1 MDVGAADFEEKLPS
15 LQELI
20 LGCDFVGLD
29 MEFTGLH
36 SLFPPDG
43 KISLFDSPA
52 EWYRKARASVQ
63 QFTVSQLG
71 LSIFSS
77 EKSNKYM
84 AHSYNF
90 FLFPTTL
97 GGMDSEFSF
106 QASSIQFLSHYGF
119 DYNRFLKDGIP
130 YMNETQEKKLQQH
143 LLSGS
148 WTLHS
153 GFSKDKM
160 KKVIEEV
167 TLWVVSAKEDDSI
180 VLHDVHGSQLFEIQ
194 LILRQALKD
203 IWTIPLGL
211 QEVMVKKINPQRRW
225 LLEKTSY
232 DSCQSEQIL
241 LSARGFTNLFQTLVK
256 AKKLLVGHN
265 MLLDLLHLHDKFYKP
280 LPENYEEFKK
290 NIHFLFPVLM
300 DTKNIAKSIWKEYQ
314 FPHALNLLEVYEIL
328 CSNVNP
334 TNQSGPEIVHADD
347 CLRYAAKK
355 FPHEAAYDAVLC
367 GSVLLKLAH
376 LLLCRMSPETAR
388 TCSSFSQYLDVL
400 AVYMN
405 KVNLI
410 RAGAQKINFSGLD
423 DTDKHLPLLLVNVR
437 GWPGVNEEQI
447 HRELRFFCR
456 FDVQR
461 LRANQFLL
469 LTNQFKG
476 VRVVLQEHKAHPN
489 LQISLYHHWRH
500 SPQVNCFLQ
509 ICGIVASW
517 SLITFLLGGFVN
529 RVV

>member
-1 MDVGAADFEEKLPS
+1 MDVGAAEFEEKLPT

-36 SLFPPDG
+36 SMFPSGRAP
-43 KISLFDSPA
+43 SLFDSPA
-52 EWYRKARASVQ
+52 EWYQKARASVQ

-90 FLFPTTL
+90 FLFPMTL
-97 GGMDSEFSF
+97 SGMDSEFSF
-106 QASSIQFLSHYGF
+106 RASTVQFLSHYGF
-119 DYNRFLKDGIP
+119 DYNRFLKGGIP
-130 YMNETQEKKLQQH
+130 YMNETQEQKLQQH
-143 LLSGS
+143 LLSS
-148 WTLHS
+148 HWTLHS
-153 GFSKDKM
+153 GFIKDNM
-160 KKVIEEV
+160 RKVIDEV

-180 VLHDVHGSQLFEIQ
+180 VLHDVYGFQMFEIQ
-194 LILRQALKD
+194 LILRQSLQD
-203 IWTIPLGL
+203 IWTIPLGH
-211 QEVMVKKINPQRRW
+211 QELMVKKINPRRRW
-225 LLEKTSY
+225 LLEKTFY
-232 DSCQSEQIL
+232 DSCRREQIL

-290 NIHFLFPVLM
+290 NIHFLFPVLL

-314 FPHALNLLEVYEIL
+314 FPYAPTLLEVYEM
-328 CSNVNP
+328 
-334 TNQSGPEIVHADD
+334 
-347 CLRYAAKK
+347 
-355 FPHEAAYDAVLC
+355 
-367 GSVLLKLAH
+367 
-376 LLLCRMSPETAR
+376 LCRDTAR
-388 TCSSFSQYLDVL
+388 TCSSFSQYFDVL
-400 AVYMN
+400 AVYVN
-405 KVNLI
+405 QVNLI
-410 RAGAQKINFSGLD
+410 RAGAQKINFSGAD
-423 DTDKHLPLLLVNVR
+423 DPAKLPPLLIVNVR

-447 HRELRFFCR
+447 HRELRLFCK

-469 LTNQFKG
+469 LANKFKG
-476 VRVVLQEHKAHPN
+476 VRLVLKEHKAHPN
-489 LQISLYHHWRH
+489 FQISLYHHWRH

-517 SLITFLLGGFVN
+517 SLVTFLLGGSVKH
-529 RVV
+529 VV